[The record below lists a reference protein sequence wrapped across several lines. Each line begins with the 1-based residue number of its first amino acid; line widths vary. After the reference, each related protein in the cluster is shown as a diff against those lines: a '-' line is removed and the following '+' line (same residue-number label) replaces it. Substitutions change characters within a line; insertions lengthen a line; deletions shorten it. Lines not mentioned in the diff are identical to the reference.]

1 VSWDGALFMPVP
13 EFDMAGC
20 LARVRRH
27 DAAAARALVEH
38 LTPLVSRIVGSHL
51 PRRLAA
57 EDLCQD
63 VFVKVFAKLDQ
74 YHGAVPFEHWVARVA
89 LNTCRDHLR
98 GEQRNREI
106 RWSDL
111 DEAEAAV
118 LENSAAAEPGLDA
131 GETVAARELVHKLLA
146 ALSPEDRLVI
156 TLIDLE
162 QRTAGEV
169 RQVTGWSIT
178 GIRVRTFRARRRL
191 QKQLARLLAGRPS

>member
-1 VSWDGALFMPVP
+1 MHVP
-13 EFDMAGC
+13 EFDMAAC
-20 LARVRRH
+20 LARVRRR
-27 DAAAARALVEH
+27 DAAAAHALVQH
-38 LTPLVSRIVGSHL
+38 LTPLVRRIVGSHL
-51 PRRLAA
+51 PWRLAA

-74 YHGAVPFEHWVARVA
+74 YHGTVPFEHWVARVA

-98 GEQRNREI
+98 REQRNREI

-118 LENSAAAEPGLDA
+118 LENSVAVELGRDA
-131 GETVAARELVHKLLA
+131 GETLAAHELVHKLLA
-146 ALSPEDRLVI
+146 ALSSEDRLVI

-162 QRTAGEV
+162 QRSAVEV
-169 RQVTGWSIT
+169 KQLTGWSIT